1 MSLICGRDLW
11 RYIHTCICLPRDSL
25 KSWRRILGLMVVVTL
40 IIFLFNL
47 KMLNFG
53 NDKEHQRLKPASS
66 GYTGKTKSTARCN
79 QVTPHRVKM
88 NCEKWVVVTTIFN
101 LTDAVKDLLK
111 MPKWCMVLVG
121 DKKGP
126 KEVPSFPNLIFLDV
140 AWQERCP
147 YHICQHI
154 PWNHFSRKNIGFM
167 YAVANGAKWIYDTD
181 DDNFPK
187 FPKAEPLLD
196 SSIRFDLIQVP
207 GHVYN
212 PYIPYIKPNTTFW
225 PRGLPLDKI
234 KDSDT
239 KNMKVIGT
247 VKPEKVAVINYLA
260 QTDPDVDAIYR
271 LTQKIPFQFEMVEKY
286 YALPHYIMSPY
297 NAQATMHAQFAF
309 WGLLLPASVDMRVTD
324 IWRSYFTQR
333 LVWDTDGHIAFGP
346 PYVNQIRNA
355 HSYMVD
361 FHNEMDVYL
370 KTSRLIKFLVN
381 WIPKTVSLAQN
392 MIDLYIELYQ
402 IDIIGRADIDLA
414 IAWIRDLECV
424 GYTFPPVKV
433 AKDYVYLIQG
443 ASVTMLD
450 QLVSNSNRDVLWLT
464 YETESGDL
472 YRPNSTWTSGRNLQL
487 EHAVERGSRMSEKG
501 YKYFI
506 FLDDDAKLSFNTN
519 GRRWK
524 DEGGC
529 NSDVV
534 WTCFEQFLGAHEPA
548 VSYPF
553 YTYTGHFYD
562 KNSMVNT
569 NYHIDPMMVAFHRD
583 TLSFLLPYSTEF
595 EAQSWWASGVICA
608 GLANMLY
615 STNKFQFNVLHSINL
630 RPNHP
635 GNTKYKT
642 DRNQPGQLQFLLSAL
657 LPTVDGKPNPLL
669 NSTSPRLAPRING
682 KPNLK
687 KNKTYIVD
695 YAFIKKYFK
704 LDHKFSQSRLNWLK
718 NPVIKRILF
727 GGKDVTEFDNSF
739 NPDYS
744 YPI

>member
-1 MSLICGRDLW
+1 MSFKTVLG
-11 RYIHTCICLPRDSL
+11 
-25 KSWRRILGLMVVVTL
+25 ILVCVTL
-40 IIFLFNL
+40 IIFVFSHGIL
-47 KMLNFG
+47 KFG
-53 NDKEHQRLKPASS
+53 NDKVHQRFEPVSDRC
-66 GYTGKTKSTARCN
+66 TGKTKSTASCDK
-79 QVTPHRVKM
+79 VTPHRAQM
-88 NCEKWVVVTTIFN
+88 TCDKWVVVTTIFN

-111 MPKWCMVLVG
+111 MPKWCLVLVG

-126 KEVPSFPNLIFLDV
+126 TTVVPSFPNLIFLDV

-187 FPKAEPLLD
+187 FPVSEPLLD
-196 SSIRFDLIQVP
+196 SSIKFDLIQVA

-234 KDSDT
+234 KDSNT

-286 YALPHYIMSPY
+286 HALPHYIMSPY

-309 WGLLLPASVDMRVTD
+309 WGLLLPASVDGRVSD

-361 FHNEMDVYL
+361 FHNEMDVYY
-370 KTSRLIKFLVN
+370 KASRLINFLVN

-392 MIDLYIELYQ
+392 MIDLYTELYQ
-402 IDIIGRADIDLA
+402 IDIIGRTDIDLA
-414 IAWIRDLECV
+414 LAWIRDLECV
-424 GYTFPPVKV
+424 GYIFPPVKV

-464 YETESGDL
+464 YSSESGDL
-472 YRPNSTWTSGRNLQL
+472 YWPNSTWTTGRNLLL
-487 EHAVERGSRMSEKG
+487 EHAVERGSRMSKKG

-506 FLDDDAKLSFNTN
+506 FLDDDTTLSFSYY

-524 DEGGC
+524 SERGC

-534 WTCFEQFLGAHEPA
+534 WTCFEQFLGAHVPA
-548 VSYPF
+548 ISYPH
-553 YTYTGHFYD
+553 YTQQGHHFYN
-562 KNSMVNT
+562 KKSLVNS
-569 NYHIDPMMVAFHRD
+569 NYHFDAMMVAYHRD

-595 EAQSWWASGVICA
+595 EAQSWWASSVINN

-615 STNKFQFNVLHSINL
+615 SSSRYQYNVLHSTNS
-630 RPNHP
+630 RPGHP
-635 GNTKYKT
+635 GNTKYKADNKRST
-642 DRNQPGQLQFLLSAL
+642 QLQFLLSAL
-657 LPTVDGKPNPLL
+657 LPIVDGKPNPLL
-669 NSTSPRLAPRING
+669 NSTSPNLRMRIHG

-695 YAFIKKYFK
+695 YAFIKKYFN
-704 LDHKFSQSRLNWLK
+704 LDHRFSQSRLNWLK
-718 NPVIKRILF
+718 KSVIKRILF
-727 GGKDVTEFDNSF
+727 RGKDVTEFDNSF
-739 NPDYS
+739 NPDFS

>member
-1 MSLICGRDLW
+1 MSFKTVL
-11 RYIHTCICLPRDSL
+11 
-25 KSWRRILGLMVVVTL
+25 RILVYVTL
-40 IIFLFNL
+40 IFFVFNHWIL
-47 KMLNFG
+47 KFG
-53 NDKEHQRLKPASS
+53 NGKVHQRFEPVSDRH
-66 GYTGKTKSTARCN
+66 TGKTKSYDK
-79 QVTPHRVKM
+79 VTPHRAQM
-88 NCEKWVVVTTIFN
+88 TCDKWVVVTTTFN

-111 MPKWCMVLVG
+111 MPKWCLVLVS
-121 DKKGP
+121 DNKGP
-126 KEVPSFPNLIFLDV
+126 ITVVPSFPNLIFLDV

-181 DDNFPK
+181 NDIFPK
-187 FPKAEPLLD
+187 FPESEPLLD
-196 SSIRFDLIQVP
+196 SSIEFDLIQVA

-234 KDSDT
+234 KDSNT

-247 VKPEKVAVINYLA
+247 VKPEKIAVINYLA
-260 QTDPDVDAIYR
+260 QTYPDVDAIYR

-286 YALPHYIMSPY
+286 HALPHFIMSPY

-309 WGLLLPASVDMRVTD
+309 WGLLLPASVDGRVSD

-361 FHNEMDVYL
+361 FHNEIDVYY
-370 KTSRLIKFLVN
+370 KTSRLINFLVN

-392 MIDLYIELYQ
+392 MIDLYTELYQ
-402 IDIIGRADIDLA
+402 IDIVGRTDIDLA

-464 YETESGDL
+464 YSSESGDL
-472 YRPNSTWTSGRNLQL
+472 YWPNSTWTTGRNLLL
-487 EHAVERGSRMSEKG
+487 EHAVERGSRMSKKG
-501 YKYFI
+501 YNYFI
-506 FLDDDAKLSFNTN
+506 FLDDDTTLSFSND

-524 DEGGC
+524 SERGC

-548 VSYPF
+548 ISYPY
-553 YTYTGHFYD
+553 YTLQGHHFYN
-562 KNSMVNT
+562 KTSLVNT
-569 NYHIDPMMVAFHRD
+569 NYHFDAMMVAYHRD

-595 EAQSWWASGVICA
+595 EAQSWWASSVINN

-615 STNKFQFNVLHSINL
+615 SSSRYQYNVLHSANS
-630 RPNHP
+630 RPGHK
-635 GNTKYKT
+635 GNTKYKVDNNRST
-642 DRNQPGQLQFLLSAL
+642 QLQFLLSAL
-657 LPTVDGKPNPLL
+657 LLIVDGKPNPLL
-669 NSTSPRLAPRING
+669 NSTSPNLQWRIHG

-687 KNKTYIVD
+687 KNKTYTVD

-704 LDHKFSQSRLNWLK
+704 LDHKFTQSRLNWLQK
-718 NPVIKRILF
+718 SVIKRILF
-727 GGKDVTEFDNSF
+727 RGKDVTEFDNSF

-744 YPI
+744 YPV

>member
-1 MSLICGRDLW
+1 MGT
-11 RYIHTCICLPRDSL
+11 H
-25 KSWRRILGLMVVVTL
+25 SWRNTGLLVLSVCYSMKFWKKIIGLMVCVTFV
-40 IIFLFNL
+40 IFLSNQIQI
-47 KMLNFG
+47 LNAR
-53 NDKEHQRLKPASS
+53 NDKVHQRLKPVSS
-66 GYTGKTKSTARCN
+66 RYTGETKSTARCDK
-79 QVTPHRVKM
+79 VTQHQGQM
-88 NCEKWVVVTTIFN
+88 TCDKWVVVTTIFN

-111 MPKWCMVLVG
+111 MPKWCLVLVG

-126 KEVPSFPNLIFLDV
+126 KVVPSFPNLIFLDV

-147 YHICQHI
+147 YHICRHL

-187 FPKAEPLLD
+187 FPKSEPLLD
-196 SSIRFDLIQVP
+196 SSIKLDLIQVA

-212 PYIPYIKPNTTFW
+212 HYIPYIKPNTTFW

-234 KDSDT
+234 KDSNTID
-239 KNMKVIGT
+239 MKVIGSI
-247 VKPEKVAVINYLA
+247 KPQKVAVINYLA

-271 LTQKIPFQFEMVEKY
+271 LTQKIPFQFEVVEKY
-286 YALPHYIMSPY
+286 HALPHYVMSPY

-309 WGLLLPASVDMRVTD
+309 WGLLLPASVDGRVSD

-333 LVWDTDGHIAFGP
+333 LVWDTEGHIAFGP

-355 HSYMVD
+355 HSYMAD
-361 FHNEMDVYL
+361 FHNEMDVYY
-370 KTSRLIKFLVN
+370 KTSRLINFLVN

-402 IDIIGRADIDLA
+402 IDIIGRADIELA
-414 IAWIRDLECV
+414 MAWIRDLECV

-443 ASVTMLD
+443 ASVRMLD

-464 YETESGDL
+464 YATESGDL
-472 YRPNSTWTSGRNLQL
+472 YRPNSTWTSGRNFLL
-487 EHAVERGSRMSEKG
+487 EHAVERGSRMSKKG
-501 YKYFI
+501 FNYFI
-506 FLDDDAKLSFNTN
+506 FLDDDTTLSFSYN
-519 GRRWK
+519 GTRWNS
-524 DEGGC
+524 EGRC

-534 WTCFEQFLGAHEPA
+534 WTCFEQFLGANEPA
-548 VSYPF
+548 ISYPH
-553 YTYTGHFYD
+553 YITYGHFYD
-562 KNSMVNT
+562 EKSLVNL
-569 NYHIDPMMVAFHRD
+569 NYHFDAMTVAFHRD
-583 TLSFLLPYSTEF
+583 TLSFLMPYSTEF
-595 EAQSWWASGVICA
+595 DAESWWASSVICN

-615 STNKFQFNVLHSINL
+615 SSSRYQYNVLHSNNS
-630 RPNHP
+630 RKDHP

-642 DRNQPGQLQFLLSAL
+642 NHKRSIQLQYLLSAL

-669 NSTSPRLAPRING
+669 HSTSPNLTKGVHGTP
-682 KPNLK
+682 KLK

-704 LDHKFSQSRLNWLK
+704 LDHRFLQTRLDWLK
-718 NPVIKRILF
+718 KPVIKQILF
-727 GGKDVTEFDNSF
+727 GGKDVTEFHNSF

-744 YPI
+744 YPMV